1 MSETGDTDKED
12 ENGMLHL
19 TLRMPKPLID
29 DLDTIVEVHRFS
41 SRQEALRQAVRDFV
55 NAKRVPR

>member
-1 MSETGDTDKED
+1 VPETGDTDKED

-19 TLRMPKPLID
+19 TLRMPKPLVE
-29 DLDTIVEVHRFS
+29 DLDEIVEVHHFS
-41 SRQEALRQAVRDFV
+41 NRQEALRQAVRDFV